1 MINGKKDFFK
11 NRRFGNKD
19 YSYEEFGKRIFGN
32 GIECLNKLK
41 ELDIEWNDEKSYYG
55 FEKYK
60 NMSKILSKMEVII
73 MNERMSELKRNK
85 IKYISLFDGV
95 LVKRS
100 EKEKVLSIMNRKFES
115 DVDMIIKFK

>member
-1 MINGKKDFFK
+1 
-11 NRRFGNKD
+11 
-19 YSYEEFGKRIFGN
+19 
-32 GIECLNKLK
+32 
-41 ELDIEWNDEKSYYG
+41 
-55 FEKYK
+55 
-60 NMSKILSKMEVII
+60 MSKILSKMEVII
-73 MNERMSELKRNK
+73 MNERMSELKRNN